1 MEWCEDM
8 GMEPILDIYAGASLD
23 QFSLNQTNSVPEDQ
37 MQGVLQEA
45 LDQLEYLTGNTST
58 FWGALRARD
67 GHPKPFTIRSS
78 VFPLR

>member
-45 LDQLEYLTGNTST
+45 LDQLQYLTGNSST

-67 GHPKPFTIRSS
+67 GHPEPFTIRYLVIS
-78 VFPLR
+78 LR